1 MLIADATWYLIS
13 RHVKDNHEKR
23 SRGGFIDAVE
33 ASTAEE
39 AIDLAKT
46 RNPVRPSEFLEA
58 YPVSDQYYYR
68 AESLN
73 KKRTEEI
80 EGFAELMEA
89 EDANEHDGTIRES
102 RTGDE
107 GS

>member
-13 RHVKDNHEKR
+13 RHVKDNHQKR

-33 ASTAEE
+33 ASTPEQ
-39 AIDLAKT
+39 AIDLAKD

-58 YPVSDQYYYR
+58 YPVSDKYYYR
-68 AESLN
+68 AQSLN

-80 EGFAELMEA
+80 DGFAELMEA
-89 EDANEHDGTIRES
+89 EEPNEHDGTIRKS
-102 RTGDE
+102 RAGDA
-107 GS
+107 GG